1 MAEFTCKGCEKRVP
15 GCHGS
20 CDKYKEEKAAHEARK
35 EKKRQKTQLDE
46 YQSKAIQRSI
56 SKRGRKWGTLDR
68 RNGA

>member
-20 CDKYKEEKAAHEARK
+20 CDKYKEEKTAHEARK

>member
-46 YQSKAIQRSI
+46 YQSKAIQQSI